1 MGAEI
6 SLAPGR
12 GSARG
17 LVQSP
22 LENRGEPPKAAEMV
36 VRSFEVIQRAHLETQ
51 VALLPSGIVLLS
63 PPLRALGMLCFRSVN
78 SLCKQCEQMVKS
90 CGNFLEVLRSNWP
103 IIFEIRRVEC

>member
-1 MGAEI
+1 MGAKI
-6 SLAPGR
+6 GLAPGR

-36 VRSFEVIQRAHLETQ
+36 VKKFRGDAAAHLEAQ

-63 PPLRALGMLCFRSVN
+63 PPLRAL
-78 SLCKQCEQMVKS
+78 
-90 CGNFLEVLRSNWP
+90 
-103 IIFEIRRVEC
+103 